1 MAAIPCL
8 LLLAARRRTY
18 GVRWDYNPPPAEAS
32 GNTYAFSEV
41 TDLAAATLLPKGSP
55 LWNASWTNFAPR
67 VGASYQLGSNTIRP
81 TVLHIGVG
89 QFYDL
94 GTSTAGA
101 LDTGAGWFPYSL
113 ATIYCNFGSGPGCN
127 SPYPYSGPQPPFV
140 FTQPYVQMRAFDPHL
155 KLPYSLEWNVAL
167 EQTIT
172 PNQTFKVSYVGSAGR
187 RLLRDGIYANPNPIV
202 RSLFLTT
209 NRAYSNYDGLQL
221 QFQRRLSRGLQ
232 ALLSYTWSHSLDTNS
247 SDVSYTNAVAVTPPT
262 PPSFNPRQDYGN
274 SDFDIRHIFTAAV
287 TYDIPGRRL
296 DNSLARALLQ
306 NWSVDS
312 MSSAR
317 TGTPFS
323 VLYTPATPG
332 PYTDGAGNPFLFR
345 PDRVLE
351 QPVYISDPNA
361 PGGKKVNLAA
371 FSIPSVLQQGS
382 EGRNS
387 IRGFPL
393 VEV

>member
-1 MAAIPCL
+1 
-8 LLLAARRRTY
+8 
-18 GVRWDYNPPPAEAS
+18 
-32 GNTYAFSEV
+32 
-41 TDLAAATLLPKGSP
+41 
-55 LWNASWTNFAPR
+55 
-67 VGASYQLGSNTIRP
+67 
-81 TVLHIGVG
+81 
-89 QFYDL
+89 
-94 GTSTAGA
+94 
-101 LDTGAGWFPYSL
+101 
-113 ATIYCNFGSGPGCN
+113 
-127 SPYPYSGPQPPFV
+127 
-140 FTQPYVQMRAFDPHL
+140 MRAFDPHL

-172 PNQTFKVSYVGSAGR
+172 PNETFKVSYLGSAGR

-209 NRAYSNYDGLQL
+209 NRAYSNYEGLQL

-287 TYDIPGRRL
+287 TYDIPARRL

-332 PYTDGAGNPFLFR
+332 PYTDGAGNAFLFR

-361 PGGKKVNLAA
+361 PGGKRVNLAA

-393 VEV
+393 VEIDLALRRQFNVGERIRLQFRAEGFNLINHPNFGNTLSTMGICAQGVQCAPVFGWGTSQAMLNQSLAAGGFYGSGFGSLYQVGGPRSFQLSMKLQF